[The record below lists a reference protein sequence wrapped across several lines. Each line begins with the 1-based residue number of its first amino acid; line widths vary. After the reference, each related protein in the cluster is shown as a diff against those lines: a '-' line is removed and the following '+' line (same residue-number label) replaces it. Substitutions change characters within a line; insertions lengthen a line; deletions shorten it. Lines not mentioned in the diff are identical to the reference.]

1 MIVAIAGVPGKVA
14 LRLTDLLA
22 EGGDTVIGLIR
33 NRDHAADVRRHGTSP
48 VVCDS
53 ERVTVD
59 EIAGSI
65 ALTEVLS
72 RQP

>member
-1 MIVAIAGVPGKVA
+1 MIVAIAGVPEKVA

-33 NRDHAADVRRHGTSP
+33 NRDHAADVRRQGASP

-72 RQP
+72 RQA